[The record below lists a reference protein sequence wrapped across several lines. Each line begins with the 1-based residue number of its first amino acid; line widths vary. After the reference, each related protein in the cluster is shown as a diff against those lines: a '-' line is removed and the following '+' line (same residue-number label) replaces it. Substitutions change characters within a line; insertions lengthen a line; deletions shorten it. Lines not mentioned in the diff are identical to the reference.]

1 MDKLII
7 VWNERLMFKHGIGLT
22 SVEDLS
28 VDLSL
33 DDSTH
38 LVVWL
43 YKCVSS
49 LTEEAEC
56 MFGKYNVKMSYD
68 GILCVKLYLGDSLYG
83 EVTYSKYTNVDWD
96 LWRCMGLMKS
106 QNKEAKFS

>member
-7 VWNERLMFKHGIGLT
+7 VWNEKLMFKHGIGLT

-33 DDSTH
+33 DDSTY
-38 LVVWL
+38 LVTWL

-56 MFGKYNVKMSYD
+56 VIGKYNVKMSYD

-83 EVTYSKYTNVDWD
+83 GVTYSKYTNVDWD

>member
-7 VWNERLMFKHGIGLT
+7 VWNEKLMFKHGIGLT
-22 SVEDLS
+22 LVEDLS

-38 LVVWL
+38 LVTWL
-43 YKCVSS
+43 YKCVLS

-56 MFGKYNVKMSYD
+56 VFGKYNVKMSYD

-83 EVTYSKYTNVDWD
+83 EVTYSKYTKCR
-96 LWRCMGLMKS
+96 LGLMALYGS
-106 QNKEAKFS
+106 YEITEQRS

>member
-1 MDKLII
+1 MNKLLI
-7 VWNERLMFKHGIGLT
+7 VWNDKLMFKHGIGLT
-22 SVEDLS
+22 SVDDLA

-38 LVVWL
+38 LVTWL
-43 YKCVSS
+43 YNCVSS

-56 MFGKYNVKMSYD
+56 MFGPYNVKVNYD
-68 GILCVKLYLGDSLYG
+68 GILSIKIFLGDKFYG
-83 EVTYSKYTNVDWD
+83 EVTYDKYTNVDWD

-106 QNKEAKFS
+106 QNKEAKFG

>member
-7 VWNERLMFKHGIGLT
+7 IWNESLIVKHGIGLT

-28 VDLSL
+28 IDLSL

-38 LVVWL
+38 LVTWL

-56 MFGKYNVKMSYD
+56 IFGKYTVKMSYD
-68 GILCVKLYLGDSLYG
+68 GILCIRLYLDNSLYG
-83 EVTYSKYTNVDWD
+83 EVKYNKYTNVDWD
-96 LWRCMGLMKS
+96 LWRCMGLMKA
-106 QNKEAKFS
+106 QNKEAKFG